1 MAISND
7 RFIISSMLKLARLE
21 TNQKRK
27 NALLDDIADKIK
39 SFEEVNSERCIDE
52 FVNCY
57 EYSYGKLD
65 DLFEEVI
72 ANATDNFTSEFRGNV
87 KAMLKKNYPDKNFEF
102 GIYKIFGTWIRKNKT
117 AIMKKHNIFICT
129 IPNGN
134 AGKIYWFIPNE

>member
-87 KAMLKKNYPDKNFEF
+87 KSMLKKKLS
-102 GIYKIFGTWIRKNKT
+102 
-117 AIMKKHNIFICT
+117 
-129 IPNGN
+129 
-134 AGKIYWFIPNE
+134 